1 MSIPM
6 AKSKLFPPVTNKD
19 DKRDPHQRFNDIGAK
34 VFSVPKAEIDKREK
48 QWRKNKSEKA

>member
-1 MSIPM
+1 M